1 MKEIQVSK
9 SKVADA
15 TNVRNSIMEVVVD
28 SNGEAWVS
36 QTRLAEMCGTLQQ
49 TISVAISRKAS
60 YVVGCILNE
69 NNQLD
74 TKSAYNVVVH
84 FATQGKPEAIK
95 TLAMIG
101 EAGMKAYL
109 YHLAGYTVNAISEV
123 VKPKETE
130 MLGYLDDATV
140 VVKRELELHSLF
152 GTPLHL
158 AQIESVKITEAITS
172 VDLSR
177 FLLHAPAQQ
186 ENVNEDVMLEPKEL
200 AERLGFNSA
209 IALNRKLIELG
220 LQSRIRGELVATD
233 EADGI
238 CTKHAWKRGSK
249 SGYNYKWKL
258 SSIKKLLAM

>member
-9 SKVADA
+9 SNVANA
-15 TNVRNSIMEVVVD
+15 TNVRNSIMEVIVD
-28 SNGEAWVS
+28 INGEAWVT
-36 QTRLAEMCGTLQQ
+36 QTKLSEMCGVDRT
-49 TISVAISRKAS
+49 TISTAIGRGYS
-60 YVVGCILNE
+60 YATGWNLNE

-74 TKSAYNVVVH
+74 TKSAYNATVH
-84 FATQGKPEAIK
+84 FATLGKPEAIK

-158 AQIESVKITEAITS
+158 AQIESVKTTEAITS

-177 FLLHAPAQQ
+177 FLVHAPAQQ
-186 ENVNEDVMLEPKEL
+186 GIVDEDVMLEPKEL
-200 AERLGFNSA
+200 AERLGFTSA

-238 CTKHAWKRGSK
+238 YTKHAWKRGSK

-258 SSIKKLLAM
+258 SSIKRLLAI